1 MASGSGTLQP
11 PLVVPLATTND
22 SSSPWGHR
30 GVGDLLDFADSSIK
44 LEISVLAEAEKAIP
58 GSGNRCN
65 CSAMRP
71 FSPGQLP
78 STCLNLIKHWLLE
91 SGGAV
96 GWT

>member
-30 GVGDLLDFADSSIK
+30 GVGDLLDSADSSIK

-58 GSGNRCN
+58 GSGNHYN

-71 FSPGQLP
+71 FSQGSCQVLA
-78 STCLNLIKHWLLE
+78 SI
-91 SGGAV
+91 
-96 GWT
+96 